1 MSQVRRAALAALIV
15 VIASSTFAADHAT
28 SKSALW
34 HSLMAGNHRYIDG
47 RISYNHL
54 RAQRA
59 AVAPSQH
66 PRVSILSCADSRV
79 SPELVFDKSVG
90 ELFVVRVAGNVPDPF
105 GIASLEF
112 AVANGYTEMI
122 VVIGHESCGAV
133 KAAMDEKNPGT
144 PSLDALVAQIRESFT
159 TDTNRDSKDAAALQH
174 AVELNARK
182 AASDLVAQSAM
193 IRKAVEEGKVEIVA
207 ASYDLD
213 TGVITRLD

>member
-1 MSQVRRAALAALIV
+1 MSHARRTAAALF
-15 VIASSTFAADHAT
+15 IAILSTTAFAADHAPT
-28 SKSALW
+28 KSELW

-47 RISYNHL
+47 RISYTHL

-59 AVAPSQH
+59 AVAPHQH

-112 AVANGYTEMI
+112 AVANDYTDLI

-144 PSLDALVAQIRESFT
+144 PSLDALVAHIRESFT
-159 TDTNRDSKDAAALQH
+159 ADTNRDGKNPEALRH
-174 AVELNARK
+174 AVEENARK
-182 AASDLVAQSAM
+182 AARDLEAQSDL
-193 IRKAVEEGKVEIVA
+193 IHKAVASGRIEIVA
-207 ASYDLD
+207 AYYDLD